1 MFDNVDGYVFEQCS
15 NPKLASTTL
24 VLIEVRTGL
33 ISMYLAHFLY
43 CITTVDGFLCRF
55 PRSIFFRRPP
65 VWPFSLSTFD
75 LIYTIHSQ
83 LPEASFLRNMF

>member
-1 MFDNVDGYVFEQCS
+1 MFDNVDGYVFVQCS

-24 VLIEVRTGL
+24 LLIEVWTGL

-55 PRSIFFRRPP
+55 LCSICFHGPP